1 MALFVPRHARPPVLA
16 LSSIFLKRSQPQLER
31 IVAVRI
37 GQPMAAR
44 GQSVRADLDVGI
56 HGHVHSLRTLS
67 ALR

>member
-1 MALFVPRHARPPVLA
+1 
-16 LSSIFLKRSQPQLER
+16 
-31 IVAVRI
+31 VRI